1 MQINVNVFSMVP
13 NSPPQNPEFFWY
25 REGTELEKKEGH
37 HIVIDDILDEDELN
51 LRLKRGTYGRY

>member
-1 MQINVNVFSMVP
+1 MVP